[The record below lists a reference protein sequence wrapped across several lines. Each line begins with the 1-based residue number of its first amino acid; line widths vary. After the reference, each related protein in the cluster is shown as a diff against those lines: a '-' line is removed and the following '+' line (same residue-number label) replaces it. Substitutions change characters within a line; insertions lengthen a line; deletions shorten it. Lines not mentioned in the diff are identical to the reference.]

1 LHEDRRFGKEI
12 SWGSGK
18 RGRRKER
25 REGESREAK
34 QEVLKTFHFLTLDVF
49 EGVIDLNSLRLSIT
63 RSQNKRD
70 LIEWQPHLRGLLL
83 ASITFL

>member
-1 LHEDRRFGKEI
+1 V
-12 SWGSGK
+12 GK

-49 EGVIDLNSLRLSIT
+49 EGVIDLNSLRLS